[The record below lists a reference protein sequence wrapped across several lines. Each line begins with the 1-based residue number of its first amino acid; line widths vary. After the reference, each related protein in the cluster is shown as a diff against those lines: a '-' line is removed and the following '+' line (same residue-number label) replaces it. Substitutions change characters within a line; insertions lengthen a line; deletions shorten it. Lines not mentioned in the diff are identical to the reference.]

1 MCVCVCVCVCMCVC
15 VCVMQAFFSSLQQ
28 FVKDTGGF
36 VSEMAQALL
45 NGLTGGRHRK
55 LLENM
60 EFKEGKEQ
68 VSSKR
73 GSVVS
78 EQVEGDGGSGAK
90 STGELLEV
98 VGHKSRNVCDG
109 IPSFMVSYH
118 GWPPTQNADV
128 LCMLRV
134 TRL

>member
-1 MCVCVCVCVCMCVC
+1 MCVVCNCKLCDINVLLL
-15 VCVMQAFFSSLQQ
+15 SSLQQ

-55 LLENM
+55 LLETI
-60 EFKEGKEQ
+60 ELKEGKEQ

-78 EQVEGDGGSGAK
+78 EQVEGDGVRSI
-90 STGELLEV
+90 GELLEV
-98 VGHKSRNVCDG
+98 VRHRVGMFVMA
-109 IPSFMVSYH
+109 FH
-118 GWPPTQNADV
+118 GLWFHT
-128 LCMLRV
+128 CG
-134 TRL
+134 